1 MHSRLL
7 GAIGLTLILSLLVLG
22 PALGPLTSTATAR
35 DNRDNDDNDGEIV
48 LTTRLSGEKEVP
60 GPGDPQGR
68 GKATITV
75 NPDAGTICYQLSVEN
90 LTAYPADAHIH
101 LAPAGYS
108 GPVVVRLTP
117 PPATTGTSSGCATVA
132 DVPGATVP
140 WPTIPTDL
148 AGLAAAISA
157 RPRVFYVNVHT
168 TAFPLG
174 AVRGQLRRG

>member
-7 GAIGLTLILSLLVLG
+7 EAIGLTLILSLLVLG
-22 PALGPLTSTATAR
+22 QVLGLLTSTATAR
-35 DNRDNDDNDGEIV
+35 DNDDNDDNDGEVV

-60 GPGDPQGR
+60 GPGDPQGS
-68 GKATITV
+68 GEATITV
-75 NPDAGTICYQLSVEN
+75 NPDAGTICYQLIVEN
-90 LTAYPADAHIH
+90 LSANPTDAHIH

-140 WPTIPTDL
+140 ADL